1 MSVRLSKKI
10 PYDSLEF
17 NFSYLAP
24 YIRVIFV
31 EKGNLKLSD
40 SKH

>member
-1 MSVRLSKKI
+1 MSVSLSEKI
-10 PYDSLEF
+10 PYDFLKF

-24 YIRVIFV
+24 YVREIFV